1 MSGRERWKTRDLLA
15 APPSLGL
22 ALAPSTVALLLSL
35 FLLGSSPAAPFRAR
49 PPKARPRSARS
60 AVSAKLIRYAQ
71 RLLDQF
77 DRNGD
82 GRLDQAEWTEMLL
95 DKYDK
100 NWDGRLGPEEWD
112 ETRIAKYDRNEDG
125 LLDEAEWRRIWI
137 AQRMP
142 RSDGGAG
149 VEQLVRAIAALGGGK
164 PIVLRQ
170 SHLGETTK
178 PLPLLSPATAGDTP
192 PKGPEKPAEDLE
204 ARSPGEKPVPGSASG
219 RKARNTKFY
228 LPRSQL
234 PRGLP
239 PWFVPRDADG
249 DGQLNMAEYAPKAT
263 AAQLAEFTRYDR
275 NGDGVI
281 TAEEC
286 TRGPRPTAEKT
297 AEEAEQ
303 AEEEAAK
310 QPGEEAAEKPGEEAD
325 EEAAEKP
332 GEEADEEAAEKPG
345 EEAAEDT
352 SEKTGDQTDEPTEEG
367 ADEAAAARA
376 AALKKWRLEQR
387 ARKKNLPKKS
397 STRST
402 SKTGS

>member
-1 MSGRERWKTRDLLA
+1 MSGRKRWKTRDLRA

-22 ALAPSTVALLLSL
+22 AFAPSTVALLLSL
-35 FLLGSSPAAPFRAR
+35 FLLGSSPAAPLRAR
-49 PPKARPRSARS
+49 PAKARQRSARS

-178 PLPLLSPATAGDTP
+178 PLPLLSPATAGDTR

-204 ARSPGEKPVPGSASG
+204 ARSTGEKPVPGSASG

-249 DGQLNMAEYAPKAT
+249 DGQLNMAEYAPKPT
-263 AAQLAEFTRYDR
+263 AAQLAEFTRYDH

-286 TRGPRPTAEKT
+286 ARGPRPAAEKT
-297 AEEAEQ
+297 AEEAE
-303 AEEEAAK
+303 EEEAAE
-310 QPGEEAAEKPGEEAD
+310 QPGEQP
-325 EEAAEKP
+325 
-332 GEEADEEAAEKPG
+332 
-345 EEAAEDT
+345 AEDT
-352 SEKTGDQTDEPTEEG
+352 AEEAGDQTDEPTEEN
-367 ADEAAAARA
+367 AKEAAAARA
-376 AALKKWRLEQR
+376 AALKKLRLQQR
-387 ARKKNLPKKS
+387 ARKKKPLKKPSTKS
-397 STRST
+397 ST
-402 SKTGS
+402 KGGS